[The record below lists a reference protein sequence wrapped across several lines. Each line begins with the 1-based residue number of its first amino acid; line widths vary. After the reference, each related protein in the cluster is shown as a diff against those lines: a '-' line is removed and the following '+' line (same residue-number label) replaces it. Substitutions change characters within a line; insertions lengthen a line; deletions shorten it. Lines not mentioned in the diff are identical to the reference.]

1 MMHVYVNG
9 SNEAV
14 EFYQKAFDA
23 DVLAKHA
30 NEDGTAIM
38 HAELDV
44 YGQVLALA
52 ELSEIRKYLGITA
65 ATNDAITGNTMQ
77 FCLHF
82 GEGKEY
88 IVQKIYDVLKEGATI
103 ECPLGPCGYSPLMA
117 ALTDK
122 FGVNWC
128 IFV

>member
-1 MMHVYVNG
+1 MYRSMMQVYVKG
-9 SNEAV
+9 SDKAL

-23 DVLAKHA
+23 KIIASYPNV
-30 NEDGTAIM
+30 DGTLS

-44 YGQVLALA
+44 YGQVLALS
-52 ELSEIRKYLGITA
+52 ELSD
-65 ATNDAITGNTMQ
+65 NSVVTGNTMQ

-82 GEGKEY
+82 GEGKEA
-88 IVQKIYDVLKEGATI
+88 IVKKAYEVLKEGVQRDDGPA
-103 ECPLGPCGYSPLMA
+103 GPCEWSPCMFSLV
-117 ALTDK
+117 DK